1 MKRYDDFINE
11 QIGVTGS
18 TEGVDEDMRDMIEN
32 KSFRKEN
39 DFTLND
45 IAQKWGDLD
54 QILLDASKR
63 TINKIVFFSPLGKKK
78 IIKIKVKEVYYKRFM
93 KKKDQLGNF
102 WFFVDDEDKEYQ
114 LSVNSPI
121 FPFSK
126 INKVDPYGEEDW
138 EID

>member
-11 QIGVTGS
+11 QIGITGS
-18 TEGVDEDMRDMIEN
+18 TEGVDKDMRDMIEN
-32 KSFRKEN
+32 RSFRQEN
-39 DFTLND
+39 GFTLNE

-54 QILLDASKR
+54 PILLEVGKR
-63 TINKIVFFSPLGKKK
+63 TKNKIVFFTPFREKKM
-78 IIKIKVKEVYYKRFM
+78 IKIKVKEVYYKRFIEG
-93 KKKDQLGNF
+93 KRLGNF

-114 LSVNSPI
+114 LSTISSI
-121 FPFSK
+121 FPFSR

>member
-45 IAQKWGDLD
+45 IAQRWRDLD

-114 LSVNSPI
+114 LSVNTSI

-138 EID
+138 ETD